1 MLHDSETMLE
11 RVVRISVPQYP
22 DLCVMSHNPEH
33 FPPSLLQRIAHEVS
47 QLLKRDCSQTLV
59 TSASIKAWLHE
70 IHAPLR
76 LALHPLAQP
85 WQHLPLDQHSAACA
99 VWLRQMIQQLEFPE
113 TDGEATTPGTIMRL
127 RFLDGLRCKDIMLRL
142 NISERHYHRLQD
154 EGLQW
159 IVEQYHVLWS
169 ESESL
174 AERTG

>member
-1 MLHDSETMLE
+1 MTHDSETVVE
-11 RVVRISVPQYP
+11 RVVQISVPQYP
-22 DLCVMSHNPEH
+22 DLWVTSDNPDH

-47 QLLKRDCSQTLV
+47 QLLKRERSETLV
-59 TSASIKAWLHE
+59 SCASMKAWLHE

-85 WQHLPLDQHSAACA
+85 WQHLPLDQRSAACT